1 MAMRI
6 TTKMMQNTSLRNL
19 NTNKSRQEKLVNQMT
34 TGKKIS
40 RPSDDPIIA
49 IRALK
54 LNSTLDKIEQYY
66 EKNSKDAENW
76 INLTASAI
84 STVSDMLSND
94 IRTCINQAVSN
105 YQKQEDRQATLAKVT
120 NTIKEFY
127 ATGNAESGGR
137 SIFTGYRTDL
147 PLTFMEDKIETYSIT
162 EQVTNGS
169 ISKMTFVNTGD
180 LKEINEGNFNNKDLG
195 GNYTQLT
202 TEYDVATHDIYRIRL
217 AYGDTEVAAYK
228 LDENGQK
235 IPQKNAQPVFELDAD
250 GNPTTTPVY
259 ETNVDGSPAYVL
271 GADGNPT
278 TNPPTMRQLYDS
290 YEYEPNVTLTFKDR
304 AGLTVTYSI
313 NREYE
318 LDASGNPVQ
327 ETDAGGNAVFE
338 ADGITPKYKTGTKD
352 IIPFDSATNE
362 AYQYAVDHPEA
373 MVYIASTG
381 ELLLGA
387 DVKEQLS
394 VQPSSTEFRISY
406 EKSNWAEGDLDPIH
420 YFYVERTEPATGRTL
435 KYNEN
440 YLDDTLAPDDRQIIE
455 YDIGNHQTIRVNTTP
470 DELFDHDLGRDA
482 EELVRMM
489 EEYAVLDDNSI
500 AVKKLIDSGK
510 YQDNDLKKL
519 EEQYKALEKAKTMIS
534 DKITTRHGEML
545 TECDK
550 YMKQTTLAETNCASR
565 GSRLELIQN
574 RLNVQKTSFEELVSS
589 NEDVDYADLTIQL
602 KSVEMT
608 YQAAL
613 SSISYVLQTTLL
625 DFIR

>member
-19 NTNKSRQEKLVNQMT
+19 NTNKARQEKLVNQMT

-49 IRALK
+49 IRSLK
-54 LNSTLDKIEQYY
+54 LNSTLDKIDQYY
-66 EKNSKDAENW
+66 EKNSKDAQNW
-76 INLTASAI
+76 IELTASAL

-105 YQKQEDRQATLAKVT
+105 YQKQEDRQATLEKVV

-147 PLTFMEDKIETYSIT
+147 PLTFMEDKIENYFIT
-162 EQVTNGS
+162 EQVTNSS

-180 LKEINEGNFNNKDLG
+180 LKGINEGNFNNKDVG
-195 GNYTQLT
+195 GEYTQQT
-202 TEYDVATHDIYRIRL
+202 QEYDVATHDIYRIRL
-217 AYGDTEVAAYK
+217 AYDDTDVAAFK
-228 LDENGQK
+228 RDENGLR
-235 IPQKNAQPVFELDAD
+235 IPQQNAQPVFELDAD

-259 ETNVDGSPAYVL
+259 ERD
-271 GADGNPT
+271 ADGNIVYEADGVTP
-278 TNPPTMRQLYDS
+278 RQLYDK
-290 YEYEPNVTLTFKDR
+290 YEYDPNLTLTYKDR
-304 AGLTVTYSI
+304 TGLDVTYSI
-313 NREYE
+313 NREF
-318 LDASGNPVQ
+318 DDSTVPPTQ
-327 ETDAGGNAVFE
+327 TS
-338 ADGITPKYKTGTKD
+338 KD
-352 IIPFDSATNE
+352 IVPFDSATNE

-387 DVKEQLS
+387 DVKEELS

-420 YFYVERTEPATGRTL
+420 YFYVERTQPGTGRTL

-440 YLDDTLAPDDRQIIE
+440 YLTDELTPDDRQIIE

-470 DELFDHDLGRDA
+470 DEVYNHGLGRDA
-482 EELVRMM
+482 KELVQMI

-500 AVKKLIDSGK
+500 MVKKLIDSGK

-519 EEQYKALEKAKTMIS
+519 EEQYKALQKAKTMVG
-534 DKITTRHGEML
+534 DKITKRHGEML

-574 RLNVQKTSFEELVSS
+574 RLNVQQTSFGELVSE

-602 KSVEMT
+602 KSVGMT

>member
-19 NTNKSRQEKLVNQMT
+19 NTNKARQEKLVNQMT

-49 IRALK
+49 IRSLK
-54 LNSTLDKIEQYY
+54 LNSTLDKIDQYY
-66 EKNSKDAENW
+66 EKNSKDAQNW
-76 INLTASAI
+76 IELTASAI

-105 YQKQEDRQATLAKVT
+105 YQKQEDRQATLEKVR
-120 NTIKEFY
+120 NAIKEFY

-147 PLTFMEDKIETYSIT
+147 PLTFMEDKVETYSIT

-180 LKEINEGNFNNKDLG
+180 LKWINEGNFNNKDANG
-195 GNYTQLT
+195 YTQQT
-202 TEYDVATHDIYRIRL
+202 QEYDVATHDIYRIRL
-217 AYGDTEVAAYK
+217 AYDDTEVAAFK
-228 LDENGQK
+228 RDADGNK

-259 ETNVDGSPAYVL
+259 ETD
-271 GADGNPT
+271 ADGNIIYEADGVTP
-278 TNPPTMRQLYDS
+278 RQLYDK
-290 YEYEPNVTLTFKDR
+290 YEYDPNLTLTYKDKM
-304 AGLTVTYSI
+304 GLPVTYSI
-313 NREYE
+313 NRE
-318 LDASGNPVQ
+318 
-327 ETDAGGNAVFE
+327 F
-338 ADGITPKYKTGTKD
+338 DGTTGAQTSKD
-352 IIPFDSATNE
+352 IVPFDSATNE
-362 AYQYAVDHPEA
+362 AYQYAVDHPDA

-387 DVKEQLS
+387 DVKEELS
-394 VQPSSTEFRISY
+394 VQSSSTEFRIDY
-406 EKSNWAEGDLDPIH
+406 KKSNWAEGDLDPIH
-420 YFYVERTEPATGRTL
+420 YFYVERTQPGTGRTL

-440 YLDDTLAPDDRQIIE
+440 YLTDELTPDDRQIIE

-470 DELFDHDLGRDA
+470 DELFDHGLGRDA
-482 EELVRMM
+482 EELVQMI

-500 AVKKLIDSGK
+500 VVKKLIDSGK
-510 YQDNDLKKL
+510 YQDDDLKKL
-519 EEQYKALEKAKTMIS
+519 EEQYKALQKAKTMVG
-534 DKITTRHGEML
+534 DKITKRHGEML

-550 YMKQTTLAETNCASR
+550 YMKRTTLAETNCASR

-574 RLNVQKTSFEELVSS
+574 RLNVQQTSFGELVSE

>member
-19 NTNKSRQEKLVNQMT
+19 NTNKARQEKLVNQMT

-49 IRALK
+49 IRSLK
-54 LNSTLDKIEQYY
+54 LNSTLDKIDQYY
-66 EKNSKDAENW
+66 EKNSKDAQNW
-76 INLTASAI
+76 IELTASAI

-105 YQKQEDRQATLAKVT
+105 YQKQEDRQATLEKVR
-120 NTIKEFY
+120 NAIKEFY

-147 PLTFMEDKIETYSIT
+147 PLTFMEDKVETYSIT

-180 LKEINEGNFNNKDLG
+180 LKWINEGNFNNKDANG
-195 GNYTQLT
+195 YTQQT
-202 TEYDVATHDIYRIRL
+202 QEYDVATHDIYRIRL
-217 AYGDTEVAAYK
+217 AYDDTEVAAFK
-228 LDENGQK
+228 RDADGNK

-259 ETNVDGSPAYVL
+259 ETD
-271 GADGNPT
+271 ADGNIIYEADGVTP
-278 TNPPTMRQLYDS
+278 RQLYDK
-290 YEYEPNVTLTFKDR
+290 YEYDPNLTLTYKDKM
-304 AGLTVTYSI
+304 GLPVTYSI
-313 NREYE
+313 NRE
-318 LDASGNPVQ
+318 
-327 ETDAGGNAVFE
+327 F
-338 ADGITPKYKTGTKD
+338 DGTTGAQTSKD
-352 IIPFDSATNE
+352 IVPFDSATNE
-362 AYQYAVDHPEA
+362 AYQYAVDHPDA

-387 DVKEQLS
+387 DVKEELS
-394 VQPSSTEFRISY
+394 VQSSSTEFRIDY
-406 EKSNWAEGDLDPIH
+406 KKSNWAEGDLDPIH
-420 YFYVERTEPATGRTL
+420 YFYVERTQPGTGRTL

-440 YLDDTLAPDDRQIIE
+440 YLTDELTPDDRQIIE

-470 DELFDHDLGRDA
+470 DELFDHGLGRDA
-482 EELVRMM
+482 EELVQMI

-500 AVKKLIDSGK
+500 VVKKLIDSGK
-510 YQDNDLKKL
+510 YQDDDLKKL
-519 EEQYKALEKAKTMIS
+519 EEQYKALQKAKTMVG
-534 DKITTRHGEML
+534 DKITKRHGEML

-550 YMKQTTLAETNCASR
+550 YMKRTTLAETNCASR

-574 RLNVQKTSFEELVSS
+574 RLNVQQTSFGELVSE

-602 KSVEMT
+602 KSVKMT

>member
-19 NTNKSRQEKLVNQMT
+19 NTNKARQEKLVNQMT

-49 IRALK
+49 IRSLK
-54 LNSTLDKIEQYY
+54 LNSTLDKIDQYY
-66 EKNSKDAENW
+66 EKNSKDAQNW
-76 INLTASAI
+76 IELTASAI

-105 YQKQEDRQATLAKVT
+105 YQKQEDRQATLEKVR
-120 NTIKEFY
+120 NAIKEFY

-147 PLTFMEDKIETYSIT
+147 PLTFMEDKVETYSIT

-180 LKEINEGNFNNKDLG
+180 LKWINEGNFNNKDANG
-195 GNYTQLT
+195 YTQQT
-202 TEYDVATHDIYRIRL
+202 QEYDVATHDIYRIRL
-217 AYGDTEVAAYK
+217 AYDDTEVAAFK
-228 LDENGQK
+228 RDADGNK

-259 ETNVDGSPAYVL
+259 ETD
-271 GADGNPT
+271 ADGNIIYEADGVTP
-278 TNPPTMRQLYDS
+278 RQLYDK
-290 YEYEPNVTLTFKDR
+290 YEYDPNLTLTYKDKM
-304 AGLTVTYSI
+304 GLPVTYSI
-313 NREYE
+313 NRE
-318 LDASGNPVQ
+318 
-327 ETDAGGNAVFE
+327 F
-338 ADGITPKYKTGTKD
+338 DGTTGAQTSKD
-352 IIPFDSATNE
+352 IVPFDSATNE
-362 AYQYAVDHPEA
+362 AYQYAVDHPDA

-387 DVKEQLS
+387 DVKEELS
-394 VQPSSTEFRISY
+394 VQSSSTEFRIDY
-406 EKSNWAEGDLDPIH
+406 KKSNWAEGDLDPIH
-420 YFYVERTEPATGRTL
+420 YFYVERTQPGTGRTL

-440 YLDDTLAPDDRQIIE
+440 YLTDELTPDDRQIIE

-470 DELFDHDLGRDA
+470 DELFDHGLGRDA
-482 EELVRMM
+482 EELVQMI

-500 AVKKLIDSGK
+500 VVKKLIDSGK
-510 YQDNDLKKL
+510 YQDDDLKKL
-519 EEQYKALEKAKTMIS
+519 EEQYKALQKAKTMVG
-534 DKITTRHGEML
+534 DKITKRHGEML
-545 TECDK
+545 TECDQ
-550 YMKQTTLAETNCASR
+550 YMKRTTLAETNCASR

-574 RLNVQKTSFEELVSS
+574 RLNVQQTSFGELVSE

>member
-19 NTNKSRQEKLVNQMT
+19 NTNKARQEKLVNQMT

-49 IRALK
+49 IRSLK
-54 LNSTLDKIEQYY
+54 LNSTLDKIDQYY

-76 INLTASAI
+76 IDLTASAI
-84 STVSDMLSND
+84 STVSTMLSND

-105 YQKQEDRQATLAKVT
+105 YQKQEDRQATLAKIT

-147 PLTFMEDKIETYSIT
+147 PLTFMEDKIENYFIT
-162 EQVTNGS
+162 EQVTNSS

-180 LKEINEGNFNNKDLG
+180 LKWINEGNFNNKDAASG
-195 GNYTQLT
+195 EYTQQT
-202 TEYDVATHDIYRIRL
+202 TEYDIATHDIYRIRL
-217 AYGDTEVAAYK
+217 AYDDTEVATFK

-235 IPQKNAQPVFELDAD
+235 IPQKNANPVFELDAD
-250 GNPTTTPVY
+250 GNPTATPVY
-259 ETNVDGSPAYVL
+259 ETDADGNIVYELDA
-271 GADGNPT
+271 AGNPT
-278 TNPPTMRQLYDS
+278 TTPRQLYDK
-290 YEYEPNVTLTFKDR
+290 YEYEPNVTLTFTDR
-304 AGLTVTYSI
+304 AGLPVTYSI
-313 NREYE
+313 NREYD
-318 LDASGNPVQ
+318 DA
-327 ETDAGGNAVFE
+327 
-338 ADGITPKYKTGTKD
+338 TGAQTSKD
-352 IIPFDSATNE
+352 IVPFDSATNE

-387 DVKEQLS
+387 DVKEELS
-394 VQPSSTEFRISY
+394 VQSSATEFRISY

-420 YFYVERTEPATGRTL
+420 YFYVERTQPGTGRTL

-440 YLDDTLAPDDRQIIE
+440 YLEDTLSPDDRQIIE

-470 DELFDHDLGRDA
+470 DELFDHGLGRDA
-482 EELVRMM
+482 KELVQMI
-489 EEYAVLDDNSI
+489 EEYATLDENSI

-510 YQDNDLKKL
+510 YQGDDLKKL
-519 EEQYKALEKAKTMIS
+519 EEQYKALEKAKTMVG

-550 YMKQTTLAETNCASR
+550 YMKKTTLAETNCAAR
-565 GSRLELIQN
+565 GSRLSLIQN
-574 RLNVQKTSFEELVSS
+574 RLNVQQTSFGELVSA

>member
-19 NTNKSRQEKLVNQMT
+19 NTNKARQEKLVNQMT

-49 IRALK
+49 IRSLK
-54 LNSTLDKIEQYY
+54 LNSTLDKIDQYY
-66 EKNSKDAENW
+66 EKNSKDAQNW
-76 INLTASAI
+76 IELTASAI

-105 YQKQEDRQATLAKVT
+105 YQKQEDRQATLEKVR
-120 NTIKEFY
+120 NAIKEFY

-147 PLTFMEDKIETYSIT
+147 PLTFMEDKVETYSIT

-180 LKEINEGNFNNKDLG
+180 LKWINEGNFNNKDANG
-195 GNYTQLT
+195 YTQQT
-202 TEYDVATHDIYRIRL
+202 QEYDVATHDIYRIRL
-217 AYGDTEVAAYK
+217 AYDDTEVAAFK
-228 LDENGQK
+228 RDADGNK

-259 ETNVDGSPAYVL
+259 ETD
-271 GADGNPT
+271 ADGNIIYEADGVTP
-278 TNPPTMRQLYDS
+278 RQLYDK
-290 YEYEPNVTLTFKDR
+290 YEYDPNLTLTYKDKM
-304 AGLTVTYSI
+304 GLPVTYSI
-313 NREYE
+313 NRE
-318 LDASGNPVQ
+318 
-327 ETDAGGNAVFE
+327 F
-338 ADGITPKYKTGTKD
+338 DGTTGAQTSKD
-352 IIPFDSATNE
+352 IVPFDSATNE
-362 AYQYAVDHPEA
+362 AYQYAVDHPDA

-387 DVKEQLS
+387 DVKEELS
-394 VQPSSTEFRISY
+394 VQPSSTEFRIDY
-406 EKSNWAEGDLDPIH
+406 KKSNWAEGDLDPIH
-420 YFYVERTEPATGRTL
+420 YFYVERTQPGTGRTL

-440 YLDDTLAPDDRQIIE
+440 YLTDELTPDDRQIIE

-470 DELFDHDLGRDA
+470 DELFDHGLGRDA
-482 EELVRMM
+482 EELVQMI

-500 AVKKLIDSGK
+500 VVKKLIDSGK
-510 YQDNDLKKL
+510 YQDDDLKKL
-519 EEQYKALEKAKTMIS
+519 EEQYKALQKAKTMVG
-534 DKITTRHGEML
+534 DKITKRHGEML

-550 YMKQTTLAETNCASR
+550 YMKRTTLAETNCASR

-574 RLNVQKTSFEELVSS
+574 RLNVQQTSFGELVSE

>member
-19 NTNKSRQEKLVNQMT
+19 NTNKARQEKLVNQMT

-49 IRALK
+49 IRSLK
-54 LNSTLDKIEQYY
+54 LNSTLDKIDQYY
-66 EKNSKDAENW
+66 EKNSKDAQNW
-76 INLTASAI
+76 IELTASAI

-105 YQKQEDRQATLAKVT
+105 YQKQEDRQATLEKVR
-120 NTIKEFY
+120 NAIKEFY

-147 PLTFMEDKIETYSIT
+147 PLTFMEDKVETYSIT

-180 LKEINEGNFNNKDLG
+180 LKWINEGNFNNKDANG
-195 GNYTQLT
+195 YTQQT
-202 TEYDVATHDIYRIRL
+202 QEYDVATHDIYRIRL
-217 AYGDTEVAAYK
+217 AYDDTEVAAFK
-228 LDENGQK
+228 RDADGNK

-259 ETNVDGSPAYVL
+259 ETD
-271 GADGNPT
+271 ADGNIIYEADGVTP
-278 TNPPTMRQLYDS
+278 RQLYDK
-290 YEYEPNVTLTFKDR
+290 YEYDPNLTLTYKDKM
-304 AGLTVTYSI
+304 GLPVTYSI
-313 NREYE
+313 NRE
-318 LDASGNPVQ
+318 
-327 ETDAGGNAVFE
+327 F
-338 ADGITPKYKTGTKD
+338 DGTTGAQTSKD
-352 IIPFDSATNE
+352 IVPFDSATNE
-362 AYQYAVDHPEA
+362 AYQYAVDHPDA

-387 DVKEQLS
+387 DVKEELS
-394 VQPSSTEFRISY
+394 VQSSSTEFRIDY
-406 EKSNWAEGDLDPIH
+406 KKSNWAEGDLDPIH
-420 YFYVERTEPATGRTL
+420 YFYVERTQPGTGRTL

-440 YLDDTLAPDDRQIIE
+440 YLTDELTPDDRQIIE

-470 DELFDHDLGRDA
+470 DELFDHGLGRDA
-482 EELVRMM
+482 EELVQMI

-500 AVKKLIDSGK
+500 VVKKLIDSGK
-510 YQDNDLKKL
+510 YQDDDLKKL
-519 EEQYKALEKAKTMIS
+519 EEQYKALQKAKTMVG
-534 DKITTRHGEML
+534 DKITKRHGEML

-550 YMKQTTLAETNCASR
+550 YMKRTTLAETNCASR

-574 RLNVQKTSFEELVSS
+574 RLNVQQTSFDELVSE

-602 KSVEMT
+602 KSVGMT

>member
-19 NTNKSRQEKLVNQMT
+19 NTNKARQEKLVNQMT

-49 IRALK
+49 IRSLK
-54 LNSTLDKIEQYY
+54 LNSTLDKIDQYY
-66 EKNSKDAENW
+66 EKNSKDAQNW
-76 INLTASAI
+76 IELTASAI
-84 STVSDMLSND
+84 STVSEMLSND

-105 YQKQEDRQATLAKVT
+105 YQKQEDRQATLEKVR
-120 NTIKEFY
+120 NAIKEFY

-147 PLTFMEDKIETYSIT
+147 PLTFMEDKVETYSIT

-180 LKEINEGNFNNKDLG
+180 LKWINEGNFNNKDANG
-195 GNYTQLT
+195 YTQQT
-202 TEYDVATHDIYRIRL
+202 QEYDVATHDIYRIRL
-217 AYGDTEVAAYK
+217 AYDDTEVAAFK
-228 LDENGQK
+228 RDADGNK

-259 ETNVDGSPAYVL
+259 ETD
-271 GADGNPT
+271 ADGNIIYEADGVTP
-278 TNPPTMRQLYDS
+278 RQLYDK
-290 YEYEPNVTLTFKDR
+290 YEYDPNLTLTYKDKM
-304 AGLTVTYSI
+304 GLPVTYSI
-313 NREYE
+313 NRE
-318 LDASGNPVQ
+318 
-327 ETDAGGNAVFE
+327 F
-338 ADGITPKYKTGTKD
+338 DGTTGAQTSKD
-352 IIPFDSATNE
+352 IVPFDSATNE
-362 AYQYAVDHPEA
+362 AYQYAVDHPDA

-387 DVKEQLS
+387 DVKEELS
-394 VQPSSTEFRISY
+394 VQPSSTEFRIDY
-406 EKSNWAEGDLDPIH
+406 KKSNWAEGDLDPIH
-420 YFYVERTEPATGRTL
+420 YFYVERTQPGTGRTL

-440 YLDDTLAPDDRQIIE
+440 YLTDELTPDDRQIIE

-470 DELFDHDLGRDA
+470 DELFDHGLGRDA
-482 EELVRMM
+482 EELVQMI

-500 AVKKLIDSGK
+500 VVKKLIDSGK
-510 YQDNDLKKL
+510 YQDDDLKKL
-519 EEQYKALEKAKTMIS
+519 EEQYKALQKAKTMVG
-534 DKITTRHGEML
+534 DKITKRHGEML

-550 YMKQTTLAETNCASR
+550 YMKRTTLAETNCASR

-574 RLNVQKTSFEELVSS
+574 RLNVQQTSFGELVSE

-602 KSVEMT
+602 KSVKMT